1 MLNDFSMSQRGECPN
16 VHGFETQLTVNN
28 EVAVVKR
35 KKGNGKQIRGAQ
47 RMFD

>member
-1 MLNDFSMSQRGECPN
+1 MLNDFSMSQGRECPN

-35 KKGNGKQIRGAQ
+35 KRGNGKQFRETQ